1 MKFINWQ
8 ETVKNP
14 CWKQWLRN
22 KDQMCG
28 TLRGKK
34 NCVDF
39 TLEFLFVC
47 VILMV
52 SKQYSARGKEP
63 GSYHTALYSVMMPE
77 RERGKMTR
85 FLLENAA
92 VKHYR
97 EHDCVCVCAIVGLRA
112 HFRRTKKDLHFN
124 QVLLNSAGSVRN
136 EKGFAWHKPSRNET
150 EKIWASKTSRELHR
164 HALRIKPSWVQTSK
178 CFKCCKS

>member
-1 MKFINWQ
+1 METWWRHVWNQLKWSPWLRAESLMKFINWQ

-112 HFRRTKKDLHFN
+112 HFRRTKKTFISIKSFWT
-124 QVLLNSAGSVRN
+124 LLGV
-136 EKGFAWHKPSRNET
+136 
-150 EKIWASKTSRELHR
+150 
-164 HALRIKPSWVQTSK
+164 
-178 CFKCCKS
+178 